1 MSINIIG
8 LNLEKFCYKKHTQMF
23 SAVFCFLF
31 VELCS
36 KLLRVLLWSLL
47 SLLFPFLNSTIIQQP
62 NKTTKKEFNIFIQI
76 ILMIFI
82 NFILKPPFLMCVIQ
96 LQGYIFMA
104 FLGAKKLSN
113 IRDFWF
119 K

>member
-8 LNLEKFCYKKHTQMF
+8 LNLEKFCYKKHTQIKKNSQCVLAYF
-23 SAVFCFLF
+23 YAPF

-47 SLLFPFLNSTIIQQP
+47 SLLFPFLIN
-62 NKTTKKEFNIFIQI
+62 NKNNKKEFNIFIQI

-82 NFILKPPFLMCVIQ
+82 NFDPKPPFVMCVIQ

-104 FLGAKKLSN
+104 FLGAKKG
-113 IRDFWF
+113 